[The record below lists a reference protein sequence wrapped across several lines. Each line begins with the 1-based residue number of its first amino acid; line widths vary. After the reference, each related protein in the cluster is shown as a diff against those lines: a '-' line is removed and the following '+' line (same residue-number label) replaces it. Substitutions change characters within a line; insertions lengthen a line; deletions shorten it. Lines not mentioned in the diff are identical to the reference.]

1 MEKGFYHAA
10 IGYWQT
16 TNDPS
21 QEILDGYPEGT
32 VEVPLKPGS
41 DYDWDGSQWV
51 HTPPDPAEVLAAERA
66 DMVVS
71 RFQARAALHAAGLL
85 PQAEAAVSQADAL
98 TRIAW
103 ADAVVFQRTSPTIAA
118 MAATLGLTET
128 QVDDLFRAAMGVKA

>member
-1 MEKGFYHAA
+1 MERAFFHPSEGVWIA
-10 IGYWQT
+10 ID
-16 TNDPS
+16 DPS
-21 QEILDGYPEGT
+21 PEILASYPAGTQEI
-32 VEVPLKPGS
+32 PLPPGP
-41 DYDWDGSQWV
+41 DRQWTGDAWV
-51 HTPPDPAEVLAAERA
+51 HIPPDPAEALAAERA

-98 TRIAW
+98 TRMAW